1 MEMHDVSCCVWMLWK
16 DAKYPDAVFKLT
28 WLTILGVFAVSEGA
42 WGLLGDVA
50 VKPNSKDCPV
60 KGALSTSFAFSTGK
74 FFSVFF
80 VFGESM
86 CLLQL
91 QNQIFKLSV
100 TWNKFPLQFLS
111 IKSKWS
117 YIVLPLPQWYVSWLE
132 SAHKTN
138 SFVFTGKKKQ
148 PNKNPK
154 GWLSATSTS
163 ANYWLVLLTCSCT
176 FIHIIHCC
184 LSKAWWS
191 HDSQTKMH
199 YTRDVI
205 YSVQE
210 KKPNLTTK
218 VACGVSLD
226 FAKCTCQLSLAQV
239 ICEGREISMEI
250 KISVRLAFT
259 QMILQPF
266 LS

>member
-1 MEMHDVSCCVWMLWK
+1 MSFECQVSLCTSCNKHQTYIMEMHDVSCCVWMLWK

-86 CLLQL
+86 RLLQL

-117 YIVLPLPQWYVSWLE
+117 YTVLQLPQWYISWLE
-132 SAHKTN
+132 SAHETN
-138 SFVFTGKKKQ
+138 SFVFTVKKT
-148 PNKNPK
+148 KN
-154 GWLSATSTS
+154 
-163 ANYWLVLLTCSCT
+163 N
-176 FIHIIHCC
+176 
-184 LSKAWWS
+184 
-191 HDSQTKMH
+191 
-199 YTRDVI
+199 
-205 YSVQE
+205 
-210 KKPNLTTK
+210 
-218 VACGVSLD
+218 
-226 FAKCTCQLSLAQV
+226 
-239 ICEGREISMEI
+239 
-250 KISVRLAFT
+250 
-259 QMILQPF
+259 
-266 LS
+266 